1 MDANG
6 ATLLLFALLVL
17 LTVCCCCCVSVDQPD
32 RPAESPERRV
42 ARALAEWEAL
52 AARAEAALAARAVAA
67 AAPVLTPLPYFPYA
81 PRSGVA
87 AECSICLVPLR
98 QWQLCS
104 EVPACRHIFHEECI
118 RAWARKKNTC
128 PLCRARVV
136 LPRAAYGIAAAD
148 DIV

>member
-52 AARAEAALAARAVAA
+52 AARAEAALAARAEAT
-67 AAPVLTPLPYFPYA
+67 APVLTPLPYFPYA
-81 PRSGVA
+81 PRGGVA
-87 AECSICLVPLR
+87 VECSICLEPLR

-104 EVPACRHIFHEECI
+104 EVPACRHVFHRECLG
-118 RAWARKKNTC
+118 AWARSNGSC
-128 PLCRARVV
+128 PLCRAKIVPGSSDGV
-136 LPRAAYGIAAAD
+136 AVAD
-148 DIV
+148 DMV